1 MCPSTE
7 LIDIVVLRRTPLS
20 SPYTPPTS
28 FPPSCPMR
36 PRCPWRRARSM
47 LPRPKITL
55 RVRATP
61 TSAPCPLCATP
72 ARCIH
77 SDYER
82 TLADLPWAQYR
93 VRLQLRV
100 RKWFC
105 RNRSCPRRIF
115 TERLPTIAAPWA
127 RRTLRLAQRLL
138 AVGRALGGKAGVQL
152 GHAWDVV
159 VSRNTL
165 LRGLRRQPTPSF
177 PTPTVLGVDDFALR
191 KRHTYGTILVDLERR
206 QPVALLP
213 DRTAAT
219 LAHWLQEHPGVA
231 VIARDRSTAY
241 AEGARQG
248 ASEAIQVADR
258 FHLLQNLREAL
269 DQVFITH
276 SPILDA
282 VNETMRQQPVPLP
295 DGAMAVPVPPHDIPL
310 LAQQRAAQRQ
320 ARRQAL
326 HTQVWALHHQGWT
339 APAIAQHLGMSLRT
353 VQRDLQRATFTGRK
367 QRSDRGDSVLNPY
380 KAYLLER
387 WNAGCY
393 TAIRLFRDLQQR
405 GYAGSYA
412 LVAAYARRLRQAQGL
427 APGQRCPRRPLPRV
441 AEPVCPPLTPRRAT
455 WLVLRRATKR
465 TEAETQQLTQ
475 LQAQHAEVAEA
486 IDLAQD
492 FATLVRQRQPGQL
505 DPWLQRATSST
516 LDALRRFAKGLSD
529 DYQAVKASVTLP
541 WSTGPV
547 EGHIN
552 RLNMLKRQMFGR
564 AHLDLLGHRF
574 LRAPR
579 EREAQ
584 VVGPRAPGQ
593 GQAAAR
599 RELCSEHPALGR
611 PTGMQALAVGAV
623 ARE

>member
-1 MCPSTE
+1 LLPDATA
-7 LIDIVVLRRTPLS
+7 LRLEACDVDDT
-20 SPYTPPTS
+20 T
-28 FPPSCPMR
+28 
-36 PRCPWRRARSM
+36 AQ
-47 LPRPKITL
+47 ITL
-55 RVRATP
+55 RVQSTQ
-61 TSAPCPLCATP
+61 TNAPCPLCATP
-72 ARCIH
+72 ARRIH
-77 SDYER
+77 SDYGR

-93 VRLQLRV
+93 VCLQLRV

-105 RNRSCPRRIF
+105 RNRSCHRRIF

-127 RRTLRLAQRLL
+127 RRTLRLAQRLVAL
-138 AVGRALGGKAGVQL
+138 GVALGGTAGVRL
-152 GHAWDVV
+152 GHAWDLA

-165 LRGLRRQPTPSF
+165 LRGLRRQSTPSF

-219 LAHWLQEHPGVA
+219 FAQWLQEHPGVA

-295 DGAMAVPVPPHDIPL
+295 YGAMAVPVPPHDIPL
-310 LAQQRAAQRQ
+310 PAQQRAAQRQ

-339 APAIAQHLGMSLRT
+339 APTIAQHLGMSLRT

-380 KAYLLER
+380 KESLLER
-387 WNAGCY
+387 WNAGCR
-393 TAIRLFRDLQQR
+393 TAARLFRDLQQQ

-441 AEPVCPPLTPRRAT
+441 AEPMCPPLTPRRAT

-475 LQAQHAEVAEA
+475 LHAQAAEVAEA

-492 FATLVRQRQPGQL
+492 FLQLVRQRQPEHF
-505 DPWLQRATSST
+505 DAWLERASTS
-516 LDALRRFAKGLSD
+516 ALEAVQRFASGLRD
-529 DYQAVKASVTLP
+529 DYAAVTAGMTLP
-541 WSTGPV
+541 WSTSPV

-552 RLNMLKRQMFGR
+552 RLKMVKRQMFGR
-564 AHLDLLGHRF
+564 AHLDLLSRRF

-579 EREAQ
+579 GDQAQ
-584 VVGPRAPGQ
+584 GLGQQTPTQAP
-593 GQAAAR
+593 
-599 RELCSEHPALGR
+599 
-611 PTGMQALAVGAV
+611 AV
-623 ARE
+623 AA